1 MHSIAQRKAAS
12 QADED
17 EDDYKERRR
26 RIEEGA
32 LMRAKGLQSAKGMQ
46 RSGMTTPT
54 LSIGEEGEVCV
65 SVWFHRARA
74 LTLDHPSHPS
84 LPPSLPPSLL
94 SSLLSSFPMTWNASS
109 KADVALCVSPVRPSG
124 S

>member
-1 MHSIAQRKAAS
+1 MHPIAQRRAAS

-32 LMRAKGLQSAKGMQ
+32 LMRAKGLQSAKGVQ

-54 LSIGEEGEVCV
+54 LSIGEEGEVRV

-74 LTLDHPSHPS
+74 LTLDHPSNPSLLPSFLPS
-84 LPPSLPPSLL
+84 LPPSFPP
-94 SSLLSSFPMTWNASS
+94 FQ
-109 KADVALCVSPVRPSG
+109 
-124 S
+124 